1 MSVLFLALLLAA
13 SCGPAKPPAV
23 PAGCTEADFALEA
36 TTCRL
41 DECDELRAKREAR
54 CHEELDQ

>member
-13 SCGPAKPPAV
+13 SCGPTTPPKV
-23 PAGCTEADFALEA
+23 PEGCTEADFALEA

-41 DECDELRAKREAR
+41 DECDQLRAKREAR
-54 CHEELDQ
+54 CHEELDR